1 MRCGESN
8 GSRRRK
14 TKHGNASLA
23 TSAAFQGCFMRG
35 NGSAGAGFRGVLP
48 QWRFEIVEAASW
60 KRKETRGVDRGASLV
75 V

>member
-14 TKHGNASLA
+14 TKHVHASLA
-23 TSAAFQGCFMRG
+23 TSAASRAVSRG
-35 NGSAGAGFRGVLP
+35 NGNAGAGFRGVLP

-60 KRKETRGVDRGASLV
+60 KREETRRRGSIEVLV
-75 V
+75 